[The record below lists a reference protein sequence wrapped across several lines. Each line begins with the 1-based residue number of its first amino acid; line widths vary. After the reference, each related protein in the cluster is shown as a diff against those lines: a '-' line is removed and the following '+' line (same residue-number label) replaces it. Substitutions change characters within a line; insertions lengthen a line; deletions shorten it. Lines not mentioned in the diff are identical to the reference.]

1 MAKLEICA
9 NDIKQEI
16 INLKVY
22 RSGWTNDIR
31 EGYDFLD
38 SAAKEI
44 LTTLCQTADTLI
56 VALQSVLDGH
66 YRDKIYIIM
75 VKDRLEKLINS
86 ASFKYYAELGKN
98 GICSTVTS
106 GTCQHIRCM
115 MDDLKVLTR

>member
-1 MAKLEICA
+1 MAKLEVCSE
-9 NDIKQEI
+9 DVKRKIK
-16 INLKVY
+16 NLQIY
-22 RSGWTNDIR
+22 RSGWINDIR

-38 SAAKEI
+38 KDQKEI
-44 LTTLCQTADTLI
+44 LMTLTQTADTLI
-56 VALQSVLDGH
+56 VALQSVLEGM